1 VRRAALV
8 ALLAAS
14 CIHVAPHPIAPAD
27 TAAMLEQRTL
37 DATQTWDLQHLTEA
51 ALKSHPDLD
60 VARAHAAV
68 MHAEMLTAAE
78 RPNPTV
84 SANVE
89 HKAEPHTNPWITTFG
104 FDLPIETANK
114 RGLRVREASEAAR
127 AADFAIADQAW
138 QVRSGVR
145 AQLVAYAAARRSID
159 ILTRQ
164 RALNDEIVDML
175 EKRVGA
181 GEASAPEATQAR
193 IAARQTALLIRDR
206 TTQAAEARARLAAA
220 IGVPERAV
228 HDVKLVFD
236 IATFPASLGGA
247 DALVRPRGE
256 AALTRGRADEGV
268 RPSEFRVE
276 ALTQRPDI
284 LAALAGYAES
294 ETALR
299 LELAKRYPD
308 LHIAPGFG
316 WDQGFARWALGFNAV
331 APILS
336 RNRGPIAEAEARRK
350 ESETKLIALQ
360 AKIIA
365 ALDEATVRV
374 DEATAKVNETSEVVA
389 LDRQRV
395 DQTQKLFDA
404 GEADR
409 LALRTA
415 QLELESALV
424 AQNDAYADAQA
435 AIGALEDAMQ
445 QEIP

>member
-1 VRRAALV
+1 MRKAALV

-14 CIHVAPHPIAPAD
+14 CIHVAPHPITPAE

-37 DATQTWDLQHLTEA
+37 DASLTWDLQHLTET

-60 VARAHAAV
+60 LARAHAAV
-68 MHAEMLTAAE
+68 MRAAILTAAE

-84 SANVE
+84 NANVE

-104 FDLPIETANK
+104 LDLPIETANK

-127 AADFAIADQAW
+127 AADFAVADQAW
-138 QVRSGVR
+138 QVRSNVR
-145 AQLVAYAAARRSID
+145 AQLVAYAAAERSVE
-159 ILTRQ
+159 ILARQ

-175 EKRVGA
+175 EKRTAV
-181 GEASAPEATQAR
+181 GEASTPEVTQAR

-206 TTQAAEARARLAAA
+206 TTQAAQSRARLAAA
-220 IGVPERAV
+220 IGVPERAI
-228 HDVKLVFD
+228 HDLKLVFD
-236 IATFPASLGGA
+236 VTHLGGP

-256 AALTRGRADEGV
+256 AALARGRADEGV
-268 RPSEFRVE
+268 RPSELRVT

-284 LAALAGYAES
+284 LAALADYAQS
-294 ETALR
+294 EAALR
-299 LELAKRYPD
+299 LELAKQYPD
-308 LHIAPGFG
+308 LHLAPGFG
-316 WDQGFARWALGFNAV
+316 WDQGFARWALGFNA
-331 APILS
+331 AIPH
-336 RNRGPIAEAEARRK
+336 NRGPIAEAEARRK
-350 ESETKLIALQ
+350 EAEAKLIALQ
-360 AKIIA
+360 ARIIA

-374 DEATAKVNETSEVVA
+374 EQASDKVNETTNIVA

-395 DQTQKLFDA
+395 DQVQKLFDA

-409 LALRTA
+409 LALRTS

-445 QEIP
+445 QEIR

>member
-1 VRRAALV
+1 MSRRVRKAALA

-27 TAAMLEQRTL
+27 TAALLEQRTL

-51 ALKSHPDLD
+51 ALKFHPDLD

-68 MHAEMLTAAE
+68 MRAAMLTAAE

-84 SANVE
+84 NANVE
-89 HKAEPHTNPWITTFG
+89 HKAEPNTSPWITTFG
-104 FDLPIETANK
+104 FDFPIETANK

-127 AADFAIADQAW
+127 AADFAIAGQAW

-145 AQLVAYAAARRSID
+145 AQLVAYAAAQRSIA
-159 ILTRQ
+159 ILERQ
-164 RALNDEIVDML
+164 RGLDDEIVDML
-175 EKRVGA
+175 EKRVA
-181 GEASAPEATQAR
+181 LGEASSPEVTQAR

-206 TTQAAEARARLAAA
+206 TTQAAQSRARLAAA
-220 IGVPERAV
+220 IGVPERAL
-228 HDVKLVFD
+228 HDLPLKFD
-236 IATFPASLGGA
+236 IASMASPPPAA
-247 DALVRPRGE
+247 RE
-256 AALTRGRADEGV
+256 A
-268 RPSEFRVE
+268 

-284 LAALAGYAES
+284 LGALADYAES
-294 ETALR
+294 EAALR
-299 LELAKRYPD
+299 LELAKQYPD
-308 LHIAPGFG
+308 LHISPGFG

-350 ESETKLIALQ
+350 ESETRLVALQ

-374 DEATAKVNETSEVVA
+374 GEAAAKVNETSEVVK

-395 DQTQKLFDA
+395 DQIQKLFDA

-445 QEIP
+445 QEIR